1 MVRSDGR
8 RFALPLAPGSEL
20 FRHEEARTRRVE
32 RWDVV
37 ESRGTELRLV
47 HLDRW
52 LGAAAAGGPRH
63 VVVAPVGDERH
74 GIVVREVIGREERGI
89 TPLGASLRGLAGSS
103 GATVLPD
110 GCIALILDFTGMG
123 AAA

>member
-47 HLDRW
+47 HLDRR
-52 LGAAAAGGPRH
+52 LGAAASGGPRH
-63 VVVAPVGDERH
+63 VVVAQVGDARY
-74 GIVVREVIGREERGI
+74 GTVVREVIGREAI
-89 TPLGASLRGLAGSS
+89 LVNPLGASLRGLAR
-103 GATVLPD
+103 
-110 GCIALILDFTGMG
+110 ILSEQRRVGYECGRPIRSWWSPFH
-123 AAA
+123 